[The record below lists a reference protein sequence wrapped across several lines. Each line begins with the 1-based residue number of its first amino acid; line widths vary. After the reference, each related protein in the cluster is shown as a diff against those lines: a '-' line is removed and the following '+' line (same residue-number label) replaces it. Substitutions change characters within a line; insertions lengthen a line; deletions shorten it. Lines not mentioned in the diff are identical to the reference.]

1 MRAVVWL
8 VLLFTVAVVA
18 ASTLGRNDGLASF
31 YWAGWR
37 LDVSLNLF
45 IVGLLVTCFV
55 LMMAFQAINAL
66 VSLPVRAR
74 EWRLARR
81 ERAAQAA
88 LRESLAEYFA
98 ARYARAQK
106 AAHRALSIHETTIEM
121 HGDTDLRLLAHLLAA
136 ASLHRLQDRAGRDA
150 EMKRLRRLARK
161 GGIARAA
168 DDGAQLMAA
177 EWALDDRD
185 APRALE
191 LLGELPP
198 GVARRTHAL
207 RLKLQAAELAR
218 QPVEALKTARLLAKH
233 QAFSPAAAQ
242 GLVRS
247 LAGEAIEGAHDMD
260 QLKRVWSQFDAA
272 ERRDPLVAARAARH
286 ALALGA
292 PEEGR
297 AWLRPLWDRI
307 GELNADDRAAVALA
321 LLEVL
326 AGIGPDWLPRLEATL
341 AAFGHEPAIA
351 LAVGAAFAERR
362 LWGKAKRPLE
372 QAGAAL
378 ALDPALR
385 RRAWRLLAHIARQ
398 ESDAARAADCE
409 RAAAALEG

>member
-1 MRAVVWL
+1 MRAVIWL

-31 YWAGWR
+31 YWSGWR
-37 LDVSLNLF
+37 LDLSLNLF
-45 IVGLLVTCFV
+45 VVALLLTCFV
-55 LMMAFQAINAL
+55 LTAAFQAINAL
-66 VSLPVRAR
+66 VGLPVRAR
-74 EWRLARR
+74 EWRLQRR

-106 AAHRALSIHETTIEM
+106 AAQRALSIHETTIEM

-136 ASLHRLQDRAGRDA
+136 ASLHRLQDRTGRDA
-150 EMKRLRRLARK
+150 EMKRARRLARK

-177 EWALDDRD
+177 EWALEDRD

-191 LLGELPP
+191 LLGELSP

-218 QPVEALKTARLLAKH
+218 QPVEALRTARLLAKH
-233 QAFSPAAAQ
+233 QAFSPAAAL

-247 LAGEAIEGAHDMD
+247 LAAEAIESAHDMD
-260 QLKRVWSQFDAA
+260 QLKRVWSQFDIA
-272 ERRDPLVAARAARH
+272 ERRDPVVAARAARQ
-286 ALALGA
+286 ATALGA

-307 GELNADDRAAVALA
+307 ADLAAEDRAAVALA
-321 LLEVL
+321 LLDVL
-326 AGIGPDWLPRLEATL
+326 DGIGPDWLPRLESTL
-341 AAFGHEPAIA
+341 LAFGHEPSIA

-372 QAGAAL
+372 QAGTAA

-398 ESDAARAADCE
+398 ESDTARATDCE